1 MLKIYH
7 YLTGSFVIITVMIL
21 TLMFAA
27 ACGHGQQNELKQTAV
42 DSLIKAA
49 FAAGN
54 YERVLTLCDS
64 LQQRGDISLYKAA
77 SERGSAYQYLNKSKA
92 EAKELRRA
100 LLEKPKNAE
109 DSLAYFMITFQLV
122 DNLQISGD
130 YDEALQMA
138 LPAIDGLRKMDRE
151 HPSEEVSR
159 RLMGLTSEV
168 GTIQMFLG
176 MKEEADKMFEES
188 YSYAKK
194 MPLETPVAY
203 GRRFRILQSY
213 IISYV
218 NAGEYATAE
227 KWLNRQ
233 DSVVAL
239 IKEGRGLAP
248 ADSESLMDRSYLS
261 HVYVAAGLNRSEE
274 FNRAVAAFRTTKYA
288 QSNLGK
294 VNLASALFSAKHYA
308 KAADAFAA
316 LDQHFAEYDLEL
328 SLEHLSTW
336 YGEKFMANYKAGRRD
351 TALAVAN
358 LIIENLD
365 SAIAKQK
372 KSDAAELATIYQT
385 QQKDAEIAQQQI
397 SLSRQRL
404 IGTLVALVLLT
415 TFFIIYTL
423 YRRRAQK
430 RLATAHQQLET
441 AHTELQTAYDQLEE
455 TTAAKERIES
465 ELRIARDIQMSMV
478 PQEFPQYEGLDMYA
492 EMNAAKEVGGDLY
505 SYVMQGDRLYF
516 CVGDVSGKGVPASLF
531 MAQSARLFRTLATE
545 GMMPADIAMRMN
557 NELAEDNERGM
568 FVTMFMGLL
577 HLDTGRLDYCNC
589 GHNPPVLDGRFLEMK
604 YENCPLGLWEGAPFD
619 GETTDDIRGQQ
630 LLIYTDGLNEAENG
644 QMEQFGDDHL
654 LELMAETKSLTSREV
669 IDKLKAAVEEHRA
682 SAEPNDDLTLMCIT
696 LKQNN
701 H

>member
-64 LQQRGDISLYKAA
+64 LEQRGDISLYKAA
-77 SERGSAYQYLNKSKA
+77 SERGSAYQFLNKSKA
-92 EAKELRRA
+92 EEKELRRA

-109 DSLAYFMITFQLV
+109 DSLAYFLITSQLV

-168 GTIQMFLG
+168 GTIQMYLG

-194 MPLETPVAY
+194 MSLETPVAY

-261 HVYVAAGLNRSEE
+261 HVYVAAGNCAL
-274 FNRAVAAFRTTKYA
+274 
-288 QSNLGK
+288 LGK
-294 VNLASALFSAKHYA
+294 SQEAK
-308 KAADAFAA
+308 
-316 LDQHFAEYDLEL
+316 
-328 SLEHLSTW
+328 
-336 YGEKFMANYKAGRRD
+336 
-351 TALAVAN
+351 
-358 LIIENLD
+358 
-365 SAIAKQK
+365 
-372 KSDAAELATIYQT
+372 
-385 QQKDAEIAQQQI
+385 
-397 SLSRQRL
+397 
-404 IGTLVALVLLT
+404 
-415 TFFIIYTL
+415 
-423 YRRRAQK
+423 
-430 RLATAHQQLET
+430 
-441 AHTELQTAYDQLEE
+441 
-455 TTAAKERIES
+455 
-465 ELRIARDIQMSMV
+465 
-478 PQEFPQYEGLDMYA
+478 
-492 EMNAAKEVGGDLY
+492 
-505 SYVMQGDRLYF
+505 
-516 CVGDVSGKGVPASLF
+516 
-531 MAQSARLFRTLATE
+531 
-545 GMMPADIAMRMN
+545 
-557 NELAEDNERGM
+557 
-568 FVTMFMGLL
+568 
-577 HLDTGRLDYCNC
+577 
-589 GHNPPVLDGRFLEMK
+589 
-604 YENCPLGLWEGAPFD
+604 
-619 GETTDDIRGQQ
+619 
-630 LLIYTDGLNEAENG
+630 
-644 QMEQFGDDHL
+644 
-654 LELMAETKSLTSREV
+654 
-669 IDKLKAAVEEHRA
+669 
-682 SAEPNDDLTLMCIT
+682 
-696 LKQNN
+696 
-701 H
+701 